1 MISATPD
8 TRPPRYR
15 RTRARRIIRNT
26 ALSLLPRR
34 ISLRHRILI
43 SFGAGAMILS
53 GVLAITTYGFTRSS
67 FTQQRETAEV
77 NQAFANAKRVQ
88 NDLLINPADV
98 MGALEQFGSAQRLLF
113 SGGVWTSNSKGFTQA
128 DIPTLLKTRVITDQL
143 AANMIVDHGQSA
155 ALIVGIPLEKVN
167 AVYFELESL
176 RETQDALR
184 SVFIAL
190 MLSGAITTAVGIGLG
205 LVVSGRTVRPLVQA
219 AQAAKAIALGRFDTR
234 LETTQDRDLQALT
247 TAFNDMVETLE
258 IRVERDARFTSD
270 VSHEL
275 RSPLMTLAA
284 SAQVM
289 FSRRDELPE
298 RSQAAL
304 DLLIGDVSRFQGLVE
319 DLLEI
324 SRFDAGAIR
333 LLNEPLEL
341 LEFVRQAIA
350 VSSLPRTDVIFAP
363 LTDRVVVQ
371 GDKRRLARVFANLID
386 NARIHSGGKPKIII
400 QFADDDP
407 TQSRVWVIVEDDGS
421 GLIDG
426 EEEKIFERFS
436 RGGAAGQRAGSEGA
450 GLGLALAAEHVALHA
465 GSIWAENRQ
474 DGIRGA
480 RFIVELDVSLPI
492 PLTPTPQTSVEE
504 NA

>member
-88 NDLLINPADV
+88 SDLLINPADV

>member
-88 NDLLINPADV
+88 SDLLINPADV

-492 PLTPTPQTSVEE
+492 PLTLTPQTSVEE

>member
-1 MISATPD
+1 VISATPD

-88 NDLLINPADV
+88 SDLLINPADV

>member
-1 MISATPD
+1 MI
-8 TRPPRYR
+8 
-15 RTRARRIIRNT
+15 I
-26 ALSLLPRR
+26 
-34 ISLRHRILI
+34 
-43 SFGAGAMILS
+43 
-53 GVLAITTYGFTRSS
+53 
-67 FTQQRETAEV
+67 
-77 NQAFANAKRVQ
+77 
-88 NDLLINPADV
+88 
-98 MGALEQFGSAQRLLF
+98 
-113 SGGVWTSNSKGFTQA
+113 
-128 DIPTLLKTRVITDQL
+128 
-143 AANMIVDHGQSA
+143 DHGMNA
-155 ALIVGIPLEKVN
+155 ALVVGIPLEQVD
-167 AVYFELESL
+167 AYYFELESL
-176 RETQDALR
+176 RQTEDALR

-205 LVVSGRTVRPLVQA
+205 LLVSGRTVRPLVQA
-219 AQAAKAIALGRFDTR
+219 AQAASAIAEGRFDTR
-234 LETTQDRDLQALT
+234 LETTRDRDLEMLA
-247 TAFNDMVETLE
+247 TAFNDMVATLQT
-258 IRVERDARFTSD
+258 RVERDARFTSD

-289 FSRRDELPE
+289 HSRRDELPE

-304 DLLIGDVSRFQGLVE
+304 DLLIGDVTRFQGLVE

-333 LLNEPLEL
+333 LINEPLAL

-350 VSSLPRTDVIFAP
+350 VSSLPRTDVIFAAG
-363 LTDRVVVQ
+363 TDQIMVQ

-386 NARIHSGGKPKIII
+386 NARIHSGGRPKIII

-407 TQSRVWVIVEDDGS
+407 TMSRVWVIVEDDGS

-436 RGGAAGQRAGSEGA
+436 RGGSAGQRAGSEGA
-450 GLGLALAAEHVALHA
+450 GLGLALAAEHVALHS

-480 RFIVELDVSLPI
+480 RFIVDLDI
-492 PLTPTPQTSVEE
+492 FEQIDPTTVAQIEIEPS
-504 NA
+504 